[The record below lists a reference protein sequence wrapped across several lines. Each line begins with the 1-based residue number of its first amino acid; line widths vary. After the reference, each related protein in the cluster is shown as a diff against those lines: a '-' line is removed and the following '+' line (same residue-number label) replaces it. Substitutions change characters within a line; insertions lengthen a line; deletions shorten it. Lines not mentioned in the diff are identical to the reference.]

1 MRLALLSVF
10 LPCLAQAA
18 EPWPRLY
25 SAEASATSFL
35 RNNWNKYQEN
45 YHPSYVLDDDP
56 KTAWVEGADGDG
68 VGESLTIPLSS
79 LASARAVRLVIFNG
93 YQKSPALLAA
103 NAAPKQLFVTVRGPG
118 GTPSASQQLML
129 EKKMGPQSVDIPVK
143 GGVSEVVLSVHSVH
157 PGSKYRDTCISDVR
171 VFVDSDVKY
180 NAPAEQAKRKALLDW
195 KKARVADAKYYAS
208 LPKDYPYA
216 STHFEEAYDPQE
228 EISLR
233 YVLPPK
239 AQRTEADALILGD
252 KALKKNK
259 DYVPLLDAVRAGK
272 LPASVSTE
280 DQALLRELEAMV
292 RAGSARQLGTWY
304 AVSRKE
310 RVVLPENFSVEPPVR
325 EALHLTAGSFFEAPG
340 PGGLVLKNTVD
351 EYEKEARS
359 NVLLLEGTTAEPKKV
374 YFTFKSVISD
384 RSTITTTTHVLA
396 LYEQGRLSRLVS
408 QSALKA
414 DSEFIGG
421 ESAVNVV
428 RPTYTDGKLSRLE
441 LQSMKEQE
449 GAEEETPAEFVG
461 TFSQRKTLTA
471 GTRS

>member
-1 MRLALLSVF
+1 MRPLLLLTLV
-10 LPCLAQAA
+10 PCLARAA
-18 EPWPRLY
+18 EPWPQLHA
-25 SAEASATSFL
+25 AEASATSFL

-56 KTAWVEGADGDG
+56 KTAWVEGAEGDG
-68 VGESLTIPLSS
+68 VGESLTLPLSS

-103 NAAPKQLFVTVRGPG
+103 NAAPKQLTVTVRGPA
-118 GTPSASQQLML
+118 GTPSATQQLTL
-129 EKKMGPQSVDIPVK
+129 ERKMGPQSFDIPVK
-143 GGVSEVVLSVHSVH
+143 GGVAEVVLTVDSVH

-195 KKARVADAKYYAS
+195 KKDRMADAKYYAA
-208 LPKDYPYA
+208 LPKSYPYA
-216 STHFEEAYDPQE
+216 STHFEEKYEDIE
-228 EISLR
+228 EVSLR
-233 YVLPPK
+233 YVLPAK

-272 LPASVSTE
+272 LPDTVSAG

-292 RAGSARQLGTWY
+292 RAGPPQQGSWY

-310 RVVLPENFSVEPPVR
+310 RIVLPENFSVEPPLR
-325 EALHLTAGSFFEAPG
+325 EALHLPAGSFFEAKG
-340 PGGLVLKNTVD
+340 PGALVLKKTVD

-359 NVLLLEGTTAEPKKV
+359 NVLVLEGSAAEPKKV
-374 YFTFKSVISD
+374 YFTFKSVISE

-414 DSEFIGG
+414 DSEFIGE
-421 ESAVNVV
+421 ESTVNVV
-428 RPTYTDGKLSRLE
+428 RPTYAEGKLSRLDIRYV
-441 LQSMKEQE
+441 KEQG

-461 TFSQRKTLTA
+461 IFQQVKTLTA
-471 GTRS
+471 ETRS